1 MGLALTLGVVT
12 SAAAAP
18 SRRPTKAGASKPAQ
32 VPAVAPERKPG
43 TPAERKP
50 GTAPERKPGDEERR
64 SPRSEDDRDL
74 KRGER
79 VEFDGRI
86 IEGQTAAQGAIY
98 LFERLPSELR
108 SMVLERRSFRAEV
121 LETLYPSAAPPAAA
135 PGTPERPPASAA
147 DRPAR

>member
-1 MGLALTLGVVT
+1 MAVALCAAGLLL
-12 SAAAAP
+12 AAP
-18 SRRPTKAGASKPAQ
+18 NAGARKPSKPAASKPAAA
-32 VPAVAPERKPG
+32 PATAPERKPG
-43 TPAERKP
+43 TP
-50 GTAPERKPGDEERR
+50 PERKGPAGGEDERRGPRPEEER
-64 SPRSEDDRDL
+64 EL

-108 SMVLERRSFRAEV
+108 SMVMERRSFQTEV
-121 LETLYPSAAPPAAA
+121 METLYPTAAPPAAA

-147 DRPAR
+147 DRTAR